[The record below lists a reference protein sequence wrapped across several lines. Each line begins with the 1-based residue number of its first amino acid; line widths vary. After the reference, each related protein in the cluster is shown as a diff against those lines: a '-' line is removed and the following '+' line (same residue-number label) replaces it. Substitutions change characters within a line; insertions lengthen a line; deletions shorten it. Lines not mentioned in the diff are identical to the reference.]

1 VLTFPLLQQ
10 QAHMSEQLTLSEAQA
25 ACRGC
30 GCNRSIKFTVI
41 VHPQGPGPI
50 VSRLQICFQLEVLI
64 YSTILQTLNVNV
76 NHTGAIG
83 ATISPISMPP
93 ASHANVGQDADT
105 GCNIHEA
112 NLGSDSVAESDTV
125 PETKGIHGVP
135 VSYLTNLVIFHN
147 LQSSCTAGQ

>member
-1 VLTFPLLQQ
+1 MTFL
-10 QAHMSEQLTLSEAQA
+10 
-25 ACRGC
+25 
-30 GCNRSIKFTVI
+30 
-41 VHPQGPGPI
+41 VHSQGPGPI